1 MPLMDLYSDL
11 EELQGMTRLLIDDV
25 KILRPKI
32 GEGNPDPSDDEKACR
47 RFYVRAVFA
56 LVEAFVEQH
65 RRLMIHLCEAGKI
78 ELSENKLNQLRQIKR
93 ILDSGGAIVKED
105 PNYMRIFDKIKE
117 VYKAA
122 AVGFGIP
129 LTVTFGDDHWREFKE
144 AMAIRNQITHPK
156 NIEDCWIFEPSL
168 QRVIAA
174 HDWFRALQ
182 NDFVRI
188 AREHRER
195 SRGMPVS
202 W

>member
-1 MPLMDLYSDL
+1 MDLYNDL
-11 EELQGMTRLLIDDV
+11 EELRGMTRLLIDDGNM
-25 KILRPKI
+25 LRPKI
-32 GEGNPDPSDDEKACR
+32 AEGNPDPSDDEKAYR

-65 RRLMIHLCEAGKI
+65 RRLVIHLCEAGKI
-78 ELSENKLNQLRQIKR
+78 ELRENKLNQLREIKQ
-93 ILDSGGAIVKED
+93 ILDAGGVVMEEE

-122 AVGFGIP
+122 AGGFSSP

-144 AMAIRNQITHPK
+144 AMEIRNQITHPRTTQ
-156 NIEDCWIFEPSL
+156 DCLIFELSL
-168 QRVIAA
+168 QKVIAA
-174 HDWFRALQ
+174 HEWFKALQ

-195 SRGMPVS
+195 NRGLPSS